1 MASVNTAQAH
11 WEGSLMEGAGSVELA
26 TSGAA
31 RFDLTWAK
39 RAESG
44 AGTTNPEELIAAAHA
59 GCFTMALAAQLGE
72 AGLKA
77 DRINTLAAVT
87 LEKVDDGFTITE
99 VHLDLVAT
107 VPGADLASFEMLAN
121 KAKTGCPVSK
131 LLNAKIRLSMKL
143 ES

>member
-1 MASVNTAQAH
+1 MATQSKAQAH

-59 GCFTMALAAQLGE
+59 ACYSMALSHALAGNGTPAASVDTTAVVGFQPGE
-72 AGLKA
+72 G
-77 DRINTLAAVT
+77 VT
-87 LEKVDDGFTITE
+87 GS
-99 VHLDLVAT
+99 DLTVVAK
-107 VPGADLASFEMLAN
+107 VPGLTEEQFLAFAED
-121 KAKTGCPVSK
+121 AKKGCPVSQA
-131 LLNAKIRLSMKL
+131 LSVPITLNATFVA
-143 ES
+143 